1 MHDYY
6 MQNMNFSL
14 NALKTTFLGISDD
27 FEHFLIFAPL
37 LFWDLDKF
45 LIFKINLWS

>member
-1 MHDYY
+1 MT

-27 FEHFLIFAPL
+27 FEHFFDFCTLT
-37 LFWDLDKF
+37 F
-45 LIFKINLWS
+45 LGLGKVFDI